1 MKTTIDYG
9 SDYSGQPSDYQ
20 TTMTQTTIA
29 NDLLE
34 AGDYRLCPLKVAREP
49 VLAFYNTDISGQE
62 KDFAESLGVSKVVGI
77 NEPEGGAS
85 RVEYIGGQCDGSR
98 CAWYDVMKE
107 QCSILSLARSVTRSV
122 THK

>member
-9 SDYSGQPSDYQ
+9 SDYGGQPSDYQ

-34 AGDYRLCPLKVAREP
+34 AGDYRLCPLKAAREP

-85 RVEYIGGQCDGSR
+85 RVEYIGGQCDGPRCSWWDADKER
-98 CAWYDVMKE
+98 CAVL
-107 QCSILSLARSVTRSV
+107 SIARN
-122 THK
+122 K

>member
-9 SDYSGQPSDYQ
+9 SDYGGQPSDYQ

-34 AGDYRLCPLKVAREP
+34 AGDYRLCPLKAAREP

-62 KDFAESLGVSKVVGI
+62 KDFAESLGVSKVIGI
-77 NEPEGGAS
+77 KEPKGGTS
-85 RVEYIGGQCDGSR
+85 HVEYIGGKCEGPR
-98 CAWYDVMKE
+98 CAWYDEMKE
-107 QCSILSLARSVTRSV
+107 QCAILSLARSVASSA

>member
-1 MKTTIDYG
+1 
-9 SDYSGQPSDYQ
+9 
-20 TTMTQTTIA
+20 MTK
-29 NDLLE
+29 NLVE
-34 AGDYRLCPLKVAREP
+34 AGDYRLCPLKVARES

-98 CAWYDVMKE
+98 CAWYDEMKE
-107 QCSILSLARSVTRSV
+107 KCAILSLARSVASST